1 VWKLAIILLLSAPAS
16 AADISTM
23 SSDAP
28 QQPGP
33 VLADPGQRWPGVMVI
48 VSLGLFLM
56 AAVVGPLVRA
66 HESKLE
72 ESDVT
77 REKFGATRHGH

>member
-1 VWKLAIILLLSAPAS
+1 MWKLAIVLLLSASAS

-23 SSDAP
+23 SSDTP
-28 QQPGP
+28 EQPGP

-72 ESDVT
+72 ETEINFPET
-77 REKFGATRHGH
+77 RRGH